1 MGLRLYVWLGTD
13 AFHTA
18 TTTLRPD
25 NAPQSSAKREK
36 RGESFAS
43 PRNST
48 TCSAHLLLSSSCPP
62 PLSLSL
68 SLSHSLSQDEDY
80 LFPPLLICLWDG
92 QGCDE
97 ALGQDECVDYASFT
111 VYDSCYEA
119 VSSNEEPGEISIPSQ
134 VSAATQL

>member
-1 MGLRLYVWLGTD
+1 MQ
-13 AFHTA
+13 
-18 TTTLRPD
+18 RP
-25 NAPQSSAKREK
+25 PL
-36 RGESFAS
+36 
-43 PRNST
+43 T
-48 TCSAHLLLSSSCPP
+48 VLL
-62 PLSLSL
+62 LSLSL
-68 SLSHSLSQDEDY
+68 SLSLSLTLSLYLSISLSLSVSQDEDY
-80 LFPPLLICLWDG
+80 PFPPLLICIWDG

>member
-1 MGLRLYVWLGTD
+1 MR
-13 AFHTA
+13 
-18 TTTLRPD
+18 
-25 NAPQSSAKREK
+25 
-36 RGESFAS
+36 
-43 PRNST
+43 
-48 TCSAHLLLSSSCPP
+48 AHA
-62 PLSLSL
+62 LSLSL
-68 SLSHSLSQDEDY
+68 SLTLSLSLYLSISLSLSLSVSQDEDY
-80 LFPPLLICLWDG
+80 PFPPLLICIWDG